1 MNACGFEPIVFEF
14 WSHLL
19 KDGKEG
25 VFPKMGISMSQ
36 RFGLSDYI
44 VLVAQ
49 KRATNSNYL

>member
-1 MNACGFEPIVFEF
+1 MNACGFELIVFEF

-25 VFPKMGISMSQ
+25 VFPKMGISMAQ
-36 RFGLSDYI
+36 KFGLSDYI

-49 KRATNSNYL
+49 KKATNSSF

>member
-1 MNACGFEPIVFEF
+1 
-14 WSHLL
+14 
-19 KDGKEG
+19 
-25 VFPKMGISMSQ
+25 MGISMSQ

>member
-1 MNACGFEPIVFEF
+1 
-14 WSHLL
+14 
-19 KDGKEG
+19 
-25 VFPKMGISMSQ
+25 MSQ